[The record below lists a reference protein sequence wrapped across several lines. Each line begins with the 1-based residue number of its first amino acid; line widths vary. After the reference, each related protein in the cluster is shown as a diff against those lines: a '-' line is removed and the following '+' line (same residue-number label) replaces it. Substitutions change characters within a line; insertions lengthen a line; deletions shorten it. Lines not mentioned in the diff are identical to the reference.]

1 MCKLKRYP
9 IGICR
14 SESRSG
20 LRRKGSTA
28 SRKQYNLSSSPSTSS
43 QLSVRSAAQSCPT
56 SPRSSKG
63 GGGGGDRGGGGTG
76 SNGGAGQRNNPRA
89 AGEHA
94 AEIDIGELSELRRSS
109 SIVSTFRPRSSPA
122 GLYSYT
128 GKCMNFRT
136 LYCTVLKNDFAPHIS
151 YLLPYNVS
159 LILSDSLW

>member
-56 SPRSSKG
+56 SPRSSK

-128 GKCMNFRT
+128 GKWMNFRICNTKRKMT
-136 LYCTVLKNDFAPHIS
+136 LLHIF
-151 YLLPYNVS
+151 YLVFR
-159 LILSDSLW
+159 LIS